1 MGEVSHARQQAAVR
15 WSVALFAAFALLA
28 SSPAQAQRR
37 PDPAADWAEFTR
49 VFHSFLATDSVVGA
63 SALLL
68 RDGRVIAHLEEGY
81 ADRGLRQRTDERTIY
96 HYASITKTLTAV
108 AIMQL
113 RDRQRLSLDDR
124 ITRYIPELRQV
135 HDPFG
140 SIDSITI
147 RMLLSHTAGFQDPT
161 WPYRTGK
168 SWEPFEP
175 TRWEQLVAM
184 MPYQEIAFPP
194 GSRFSYS
201 NPAFIYLARVIEAVT
216 GDPYPTYI
224 QKNIW
229 TPLGLTRSYFG
240 ATPYHLA
247 DQRSNNYTLVRD
259 STGRETVVANG
270 REFDPGVTI
279 PNSGWNAPLADLAT
293 YVAFLTGAARR
304 DTAAAG
310 RYETILKRSSLLE
323 MWRPVRPITGDA
335 AGRIGTGLSFFMF
348 EESGSPLVGHTGDQA
363 GFRSFLYLNPRTSA
377 AIIGVINTGNDADP
391 DGSAARWNEMN
402 RAARVII
409 AR

>member
-1 MGEVSHARQQAAVR
+1 MPRRIGWVAV
-15 WSVALFAAFALLA
+15 LALLA
-28 SSPAQAQRR
+28 SSPLEAQRR
-37 PDPAADWAEFTR
+37 SDPGPGWSEFTR
-49 VFHSFLATDSVVGA
+49 TFRVFLATDSVVGA

-68 RDGRVIAHLEEGY
+68 GDGQRLAHVEAGS
-81 ADRGLRQRTDERTIY
+81 ADRDLRQRIDERTIY

-113 RDRQRLSLDDR
+113 RDRHRLSLDDR
-124 ITRYIPELRQV
+124 VTSYIPELRQI
-135 HDPFG
+135 HNPFG
-140 SIDSITI
+140 SMDAITI

-161 WPYRTGK
+161 WPYRAGK
-168 SWEPFEP
+168 PWEPFEP

-201 NPAFIYLARVIEAVT
+201 NPAFIYLARIIEAVT

-259 STGRETVVANG
+259 STGREAVVANG
-270 REFDPGVTI
+270 RDFDPGVTI

-293 YVAFLTGAARR
+293 WADFLTGAPRGDSAAARR
-304 DTAAAG
+304 YQGVLART
-310 RYETILKRSSLLE
+310 SLLE
-323 MWRPVRPITGDA
+323 MWRAVRPITGDS
-335 AGRIGTGLSFFMF
+335 AGRKAVGLSFFLF
-348 EESGSPLVGHTGDQA
+348 DDGGAPLVGHTGDQA
-363 GFRSFLYLNPRTSA
+363 GFRSFLYLNPRTGA
-377 AIIGVINTGNDADP
+377 AILGVINTGNDVDP
-391 DGSAARWNEMN
+391 EGTAARWNEMN
-402 RAARVII
+402 RAARAVI
-409 AR
+409 AP

>member
-1 MGEVSHARQQAAVR
+1 MHR
-15 WSVALFAAFALLA
+15 SVALFAAIVLLA
-28 SSPAQAQRR
+28 SSPVEAQRR
-37 PDPAADWAEFTR
+37 PDPAAGWAEFTKAFR
-49 VFHSFLATDSVVGA
+49 SFLATDSVVGA

-68 RDGRVIAHLEEGY
+68 HDGRIIAHQEEGY
-81 ADRGLRQRTDERTIY
+81 GDRDLRQRADERTIY

-113 RDRQRLSLDDR
+113 RDRHRLSLDDR
-124 ITRYIPELRQV
+124 VTSYIPELRQV

-140 SIDSITI
+140 SMDTITI

-161 WPYRTGK
+161 WPYRAGK
-168 SWEPFEP
+168 PWEPFEP

-201 NPAFIYLARVIEAVT
+201 NPAFIYLARIIEAVT

-247 DQRSNNYTLVRD
+247 GQRSNNYTLVRD

-270 REFDPGVTI
+270 RDFDPGVTI

-293 YVAFLTGAARR
+293 YVTFLTGAAQR
-304 DTAAAG
+304 DTATAR
-310 RYETILKRSSLLE
+310 RYETVLKRASLLE
-323 MWRPVRPITGDA
+323 MWEPVRPITGDA
-335 AGRIGTGLSFFMF
+335 AGRKGVGLSFFMF

-377 AIIGVINTGNDADP
+377 AIMGVINTGNDADP
-391 DGSAARWNEMN
+391 DGTAARWNQMN
-402 RAARVII
+402 QAARVVI

>member
-1 MGEVSHARQQAAVR
+1 MHR
-15 WSVALFAAFALLA
+15 SVALFAAIVLLA
-28 SSPAQAQRR
+28 PSPVEAQRR
-37 PDPAADWAEFTR
+37 PDPAAGWAEFTR
-49 VFHSFLATDSVVGA
+49 AFRSFLATDSVVGA

-68 RDGRVIAHLEEGY
+68 RDGRVIAHQEEGY
-81 ADRGLRQRTDERTIY
+81 ADRDLRQRADERTIY

-113 RDRQRLSLDDR
+113 RDRHRLSLGDR
-124 ITRYIPELRQV
+124 VTSYIPELRQV

-140 SIDSITI
+140 SMDTITI

-161 WPYRTGK
+161 WPYRAGK
-168 SWEPFEP
+168 PWEPFEP

-201 NPAFIYLARVIEAVT
+201 NPAFIYLARIIEAVT

-259 STGRETVVANG
+259 STGRATMVANG
-270 REFDPGVTI
+270 RDFDPGVTI

-293 YVAFLTGAARR
+293 YVAFLTGAAQR
-304 DTAAAG
+304 DTVLARA
-310 RYETILKRSSLLE
+310 SLLE
-323 MWRPVRPITGDA
+323 MWQPVRPITGDP
-335 AGRIGTGLSFFMF
+335 AGRKAVGLSFFLF
-348 EESGSPLVGHTGDQA
+348 DEGGSRLVGHTGDQA

-377 AIIGVINTGNDADP
+377 AIMGVINTGNEVDP
-391 DGSAARWNEMN
+391 DGTAARWNEMN
-402 RAARVII
+402 RAARAVI

>member
-1 MGEVSHARQQAAVR
+1 MAESWCIHR
-15 WSVALFAAFALLA
+15 SVALFAAFAFLA

-37 PDPAADWAEFTR
+37 PDPAPGWAEFTR
-49 VFHSFLATDSVVGA
+49 AFQSFLATDSVVGA
-63 SALLL
+63 SALML
-68 RDGRVIAHLEEGY
+68 RDGRVIAHQEAGY
-81 ADRGLRQRTDERTIY
+81 ADRDLRQRADQRTIY
-96 HYASITKTLTAV
+96 HYASITKTLTAI

-113 RDRQRLSLDDR
+113 RDRHRLSLDDR
-124 ITRYIPELRQV
+124 VISYIPELRQV

-140 SIDSITI
+140 SMDAITI

-161 WPYRTGK
+161 WPYRAGK
-168 SWEPFEP
+168 PWEPFEP

-184 MPYQEIAFPP
+184 MPYQEIAFLP

-201 NPAFIYLARVIEAVT
+201 NPAFIYLARIIEAVT

-259 STGRETVVANG
+259 STGRETMVANG
-270 REFDPGVTI
+270 RDFDPGVTI
-279 PNSGWNAPLADLAT
+279 PNSGWNAPLADLAA

-304 DTAAAG
+304 DTATVR
-310 RYETILKRSSLLE
+310 RYQTVLTRASLLE
-323 MWRPVRPITGDA
+323 MWQPVRPITGDA
-335 AGRIGTGLSFFMF
+335 AGRKGVGLSFFMF
-348 EESGSPLVGHTGDQA
+348 EESGTPLIGHTGDQA

-377 AIIGVINTGNDADP
+377 AIMGVINTGNDADP
-391 DGSAARWNEMN
+391 DGTAARWNEMN
-402 RAARVII
+402 RAARVVIVH
-409 AR
+409 